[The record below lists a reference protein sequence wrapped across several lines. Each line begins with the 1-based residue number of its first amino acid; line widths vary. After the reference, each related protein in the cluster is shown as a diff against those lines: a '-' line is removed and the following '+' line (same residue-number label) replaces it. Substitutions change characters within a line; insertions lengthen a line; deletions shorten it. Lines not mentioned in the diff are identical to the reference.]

1 MFLQRIEE
9 YIFTK
14 YQKHDNVI
22 QDVEFI
28 PDIPAITMELIEHGD
43 LNSFLKQ
50 RKNPIGILWFEN
62 NNDWLVDDCNLNWQI
77 GIWEWN
83 GPYN

>member
-1 MFLQRIEE
+1 LFLQRIGI
-9 YIFTK
+9 YIYK
-14 YQKHDNVI
+14 IPKHDNVI

-50 RKNPIGILWFEN
+50 RKHPIGIL
-62 NNDWLVDDCNLNWQI
+62 
-77 GIWEWN
+77 
-83 GPYN
+83 

>member
-1 MFLQRIEE
+1 M
-9 YIFTK
+9 
-14 YQKHDNVI
+14 I

-50 RKNPIGILWFEN
+50 RKDPIGILW
-62 NNDWLVDDCNLNWQI
+62 LTMMIDDCNLNWQI

>member
-1 MFLQRIEE
+1 MKRVEVYLQN
-9 YIFTK
+9 T
-14 YQKHDNVI
+14 KHDNVI

-50 RKNPIGILWFEN
+50 RKDPIGIL
-62 NNDWLVDDCNLNWQI
+62 
-77 GIWEWN
+77 
-83 GPYN
+83 